1 MRHEGCGKAAK
12 VVNFVAKWLNL
23 YPSTVLL
30 KCHESP
36 INHACMTSKLNDNLS
51 FLACHIHSAILV
63 VVKGKSWINCVRY
76 FNCYLV
82 LKERHVRKES
92 LVYRST

>member
-1 MRHEGCGKAAK
+1 
-12 VVNFVAKWLNL
+12 
-23 YPSTVLL
+23 
-30 KCHESP
+30 
-36 INHACMTSKLNDNLS
+36 MTSKLNDNLS

-82 LKERHVRKES
+82 LKERHVRRES
-92 LVYRST
+92 NAFTLGLCIAHEESRGCTGLDSSVVFRESVRKNAMGKK